1 MPSGRNPPRRLL
13 LPHAAP
19 VILLLV
25 FVDAVQAGRPHN
37 ERHLRPV
44 RRPRPLPFLRR
55 RGALVDVRERLSQ
68 VRILSRA
75 IGEESA
81 AAATAPTV
89 AVLVGR
95 RRRRRGGWGVVV
107 VNRRGGRRAAAVR
120 GVRSLRP
127 QDVRVRA
134 STTTGG
140 GERRRRRVGGGRI
153 VGFSGKERRRRR
165 PAAAAVVRGE
175 P

>member
-81 AAATAPTV
+81 AAAAAAPTV
-89 AVLVGR
+89 AVVD
-95 RRRRRGGWGVVV
+95 
-107 VNRRGGRRAAAVR
+107 RRGGRRAAAVR

-140 GERRRRRVGGGRI
+140 GERRRRRDGGGRI

-165 PAAAAVVRGE
+165 PAAAAAAAVVRGE

>member
-81 AAATAPTV
+81 AAAA
-89 AVLVGR
+89 AAA
-95 RRRRRGGWGVVV
+95 VVV

-140 GERRRRRVGGGRI
+140 GERRRRRDGGGRI

-165 PAAAAVVRGE
+165 PAAAAAAAVVRGE